1 MKKIFKKLFP
11 LAGLM
16 VIIGIGC
23 RKQDQIVINPNAL
36 SNSSEADAQN
46 GANRFDSYIP
56 QTWYNLTM
64 KLIVET
70 PGHTP
75 PIAARSFGYMGI
87 TLYEALLG
95 QMANHH
101 SLVGQLNGLT
111 SVPPRKYGNSYYATV
126 VANAALARIIK
137 D

>member
-46 GANRFDSYIP
+46 EANRFDSYVA
-56 QTWYNLTM
+56 QTWYNLMM
-64 KLIVET
+64 KLIIET

-75 PIAARSFGYMGI
+75 PIACEVLDIR
-87 TLYEALLG
+87 E
-95 QMANHH
+95 
-101 SLVGQLNGLT
+101 
-111 SVPPRKYGNSYYATV
+111 
-126 VANAALARIIK
+126 
-137 D
+137 